1 MTDRIT
7 MLNRALLRIG
17 AEPLVSEADAGAPAH
32 LAVYDSVLERLGA
45 QPWSFF
51 KSTRQLARL
60 TAAPTH
66 GWSYG
71 YTLPPDRMGPPR
83 AVYAAADNRQ
93 PTQDYD
99 LIGDE
104 LHCNLPAVWITYLR
118 LVSYERWPGDFREL
132 FTTALMA
139 ELALSVRED
148 RSLHDRLYQ
157 KAFGPPGQ
165 MGVGG
170 LMAAALDMDSQGI
183 PSEIVGGGINPLIDV
198 RF

>member
-1 MTDRIT
+1 VSDRIT

-17 AEPLVSEADAGAPAH
+17 AEPLVSEADPGAPVH
-32 LAVYDSVLERLGA
+32 LAIYDGVLELLAA

-51 KSTRQLARL
+51 KMTRKLARL
-60 TAAPTH
+60 STAPVH
-66 GWSYG
+66 GWAYA
-71 YTLPPDRMGPPR
+71 YALPPDRTGPPR
-83 AVYAAADNRQ
+83 GVYFAADNRQ
-93 PTQDYD
+93 PTQAYD

-104 LHCNLPAVWITYLR
+104 LHTDLEAVWITYLR
-118 LVSYERWPGDFREL
+118 TVSYERWPGDFREL
-132 FTTALMA
+132 FVTALMA

-148 RSLHDRLYQ
+148 RTLHDRLYQ
-157 KAFGPPGQ
+157 KAFGTPAQ

-183 PSEIVGGGINPLIDV
+183 PSETVGGGINPLIDV